1 MSDAGIDSGNDWYR
15 RDGDDL
21 LLWIKAQPKSS
32 KDGFAEVLGDAIKLR
47 ITAPPIEGRANK
59 HIVNWLARQFG
70 VARSAVMK
78 LIALPEPLASPVS
91 SATGTMAFR
100 ERPGS
105 FAWATR

>member
-70 VARSAVMK
+70 VAKSAVIIENGDTARRKRVRICAPVRIPAPLDTSIK
-78 LIALPEPLASPVS
+78 L
-91 SATGTMAFR
+91 
-100 ERPGS
+100 
-105 FAWATR
+105 